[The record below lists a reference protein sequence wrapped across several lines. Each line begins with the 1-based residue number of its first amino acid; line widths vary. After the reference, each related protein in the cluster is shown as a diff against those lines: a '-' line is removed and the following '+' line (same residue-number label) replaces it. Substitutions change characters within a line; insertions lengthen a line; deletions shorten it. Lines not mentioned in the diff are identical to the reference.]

1 MGTTVEFHAR
11 GTFAPV
17 EDMVGGGPFRLKA
30 GEWTDDTSMALC
42 LASSLVELDRFDA
55 EDQMHRYLRWKDW
68 GYWSSNG
75 KCFDIGNTTRSALSR
90 YRESKEPFSGST
102 DRWSAGNGCIMR
114 LAPVPMFFFPDRENV
129 ITLSGESSRTT
140 HAAEECIDS
149 TRLFGAI
156 LLAALEGKS
165 KSEILNAHGMAED
178 EIPSLQVREIAAG
191 SYLTKS
197 VDGIKGSGY
206 VIESLEAALWCFN
219 STDSFRE
226 AILLATNLGDDAD
239 TTAAICG
246 QVAGA
251 HYGASSI
258 PSGWLEKLALRNE
271 ITDLADRLWSAA
283 TRRR

>member
-1 MGTTVEFHAR
+1 
-11 GTFAPV
+11 
-17 EDMVGGGPFRLKA
+17 MVGGGPFRLKA

-55 EDQMHRYLRWKDW
+55 DDQMRRYLLWKDE

-75 KCFDIGNTTRSALSR
+75 RCFDIGNATRGALSR
-90 YRESKEPFSGST
+90 FRESKNPFSGST
-102 DRWSAGNGCIMR
+102 DPWSAGNGCIMR
-114 LAPVPMFFFPDRENV
+114 LAPVPMFFFPEREHV
-129 ITLSGESSRTT
+129 VTMSGESSRTT
-140 HAAEECIDS
+140 HAAAECIDAA
-149 TRLFGAI
+149 RLFGAI
-156 LLAALEGKS
+156 LLASLEGKS
-165 KSEILNAHGMAED
+165 KNEILTAHGIAEH
-178 EIPSLQVREIAAG
+178 EIPSPNVREIAAG
-191 SYLTKS
+191 NYLTKS
-197 VDGIKGSGY
+197 VTGIKGSGY

-258 PSGWLEKLALRNE
+258 PSGWLEKLVLRNE

-283 TRRR
+283 NRRRLSFE